1 MTAATCL
8 SRPVLAFLSLAS
20 LSLVLGAPPALAQ
33 PAPVPP
39 AATDGP
45 PLDVPVEPDPSG
57 PGTPTDLRGFE
68 AGFAAGQALFDRGQF
83 LPAARTWA
91 ETAALMTEGPDTRD
105 NRAAL
110 FEYIADAYTR
120 ALAGDAPPER
130 VREALA
136 VLDRYADDLAGA
148 HGPGTLPG
156 PKVEAARAALRD
168 RLSQKPVVAAP
179 APEGPR
185 PAPAARDQPPAP
197 ARPWRGLAVGGGL
210 GIGLGVAGMA
220 VFAVS
225 AVGARSAERRFD
237 DPARAC
243 DPAALAGEC
252 AEIWRAG
259 RTAQTEAIVGA
270 VIGSV
275 GLVTGAALLAVAHRR
290 RTTAL
295 APRLAPGFA
304 GLGLSG
310 RF

>member
-1 MTAATCL
+1 MTPAPCL
-8 SRPVLAFLSLAS
+8 SRPVLAFLSVALAA
-20 LSLVLGAPPALAQ
+20 APAAAQ
-33 PAPVPP
+33 PALVPQ
-39 AATDGP
+39 AEP
-45 PLDVPVEPDPSG
+45 PTEVPVEPDPAG
-57 PGTPTDLRGFE
+57 PSDLRGFE

-83 LPAARTWA
+83 FAAARTWA

-120 ALAGDAPPER
+120 ALAGDAPREHL
-130 VREALA
+130 VEALA
-136 VLDRYADDLAGA
+136 VLDRYTDDLTGTYGA
-148 HGPGTLPG
+148 DTRPP
-156 PKVEAARAALRD
+156 PRVEAARAALRE
-168 RLSQKPVVAAP
+168 RLSPKPAAP
-179 APEGPR
+179 AEGPK
-185 PAPAARDQPPAP
+185 PAPAVRDAPPP
-197 ARPWRGLAVGGGL
+197 PSARPWRGLAVGGGL
-210 GIGLGVAGMA
+210 GLGLGLAGLA
-220 VFAVS
+220 VFAVN
-225 AVGARSAERRFD
+225 AAEAHALERRFD

-275 GLVTGAALLAVAHRR
+275 ALATGAALVAVAHRR